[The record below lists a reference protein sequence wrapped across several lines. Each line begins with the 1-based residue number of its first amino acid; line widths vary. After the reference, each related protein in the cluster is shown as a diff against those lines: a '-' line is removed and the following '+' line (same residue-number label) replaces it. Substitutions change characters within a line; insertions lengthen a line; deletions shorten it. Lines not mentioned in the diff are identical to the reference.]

1 MLAYENEM
9 FLSAMQEDGLT
20 ISAKGL
26 GLEQVFLSL
35 VRVHCDPGNLVLVL
49 GCSDAEEAWIVRKM
63 EEHVCQHHHELHI
76 FHFLDKG
83 EVQLPRRVTTDIS
96 TTERQSVY
104 LGGGVLFIT
113 TRILVVDFLM
123 DRIPAHL
130 ITGLM
135 VYR

>member
-1 MLAYENEM
+1 M
-9 FLSAMQEDGLT
+9 FPR
-20 ISAKGL
+20 I
-26 GLEQVFLSL
+26 
-35 VRVHCDPGNLVLVL
+35 
-49 GCSDAEEAWIVRKM
+49 
-63 EEHVCQHHHELHI
+63 
-76 FHFLDKG
+76 HFVDKG
-83 EVQLPRRVTTDIS
+83 EAQLPRRVTTDIS
-96 TTERQSVY
+96 TTEREAVY

>member
-1 MLAYENEM
+1 MMSTL
-9 FLSAMQEDGLT
+9 
-20 ISAKGL
+20 
-26 GLEQVFLSL
+26 
-35 VRVHCDPGNLVLVL
+35 
-49 GCSDAEEAWIVRKM
+49 
-63 EEHVCQHHHELHI
+63 HHHHLHARI
-76 FHFLDKG
+76 YFLEKG
-83 EVQLPRRVTTDIS
+83 EAQLPRKVTTDIS

>member
-1 MLAYENEM
+1 M
-9 FLSAMQEDGLT
+9 
-20 ISAKGL
+20 
-26 GLEQVFLSL
+26 
-35 VRVHCDPGNLVLVL
+35 
-49 GCSDAEEAWIVRKM
+49 
-63 EEHVCQHHHELHI
+63 
-76 FHFLDKG
+76 
-83 EVQLPRRVTTDIS
+83 PRRVTTDIS
-96 TTERQSVY
+96 TSERETVY